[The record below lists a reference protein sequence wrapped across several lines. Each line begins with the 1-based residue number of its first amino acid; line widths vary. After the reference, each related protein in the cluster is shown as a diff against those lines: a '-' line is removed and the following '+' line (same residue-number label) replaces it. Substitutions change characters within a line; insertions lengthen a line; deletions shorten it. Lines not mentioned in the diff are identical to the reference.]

1 MYKGIIFDL
10 DGTLLDT
17 IETIAFY
24 GNKAL
29 EKYGFEAI
37 ETDKY
42 KYFVGD
48 GAVQLI
54 QRMLAFHGSHDE
66 KTFKKVFDEY
76 NALYNSDTFYK
87 TTVYDGIN
95 ELLKNAK
102 GKGIKLAV
110 LSNKPHEATIDVI
123 KRFFGE
129 NTFDFFYGA
138 RAGIPLKPDPTS
150 AIMLAEELEIEKEEI
165 VYVGDTS
172 VDMKTGNGA
181 GFYSVGVL
189 WGFRD
194 KKELEGSGADLIIS
208 HPSEILKLF
217 K

>member
-17 IETIAFY
+17 IDTIAFY

-29 EKYGFEAI
+29 EKYGFKSI

-48 GAVQLI
+48 GAVQLV
-54 QRMLAFHGSHDE
+54 QRMLAFHGSYDE
-66 KTFKKVFDEY
+66 RIFEKVFNEY
-76 NALYNSDTFYK
+76 NTLYNNDTFYK
-87 TTVYDGIN
+87 TAVYDGIN
-95 ELLKNAK
+95 QLLKSAK
-102 GKGIKLAV
+102 EKGIKLAV

-123 KRFFGE
+123 KRFFGN
-129 NTFDFFYGA
+129 NTFDIFYGA
-138 RAGIPLKPDPTS
+138 REGLPLKPDPTS
-150 AIMLAEELEIEKEEI
+150 AILLAKELEIDKSEI
-165 VYVGDTS
+165 IYVGDTS
-172 VDMKTGNGA
+172 VDMKTGKGA

-194 KKELEGSGADLIIS
+194 RKELEESGADLIIS
-208 HPSEILKLF
+208 HPSEILKLL
-217 K
+217 

>member
-1 MYKGIIFDL
+1 MFRGIIFDL

-29 EKYGFEAI
+29 EKYGFKAI
-37 ETDKY
+37 ETKEY

-54 QRMLAFHGSHDE
+54 ERMLAFRGSHDKE
-66 KTFKKVFDEY
+66 MFEKVFNEY
-76 NALYNSDTFYK
+76 NFLYNNDTFYK

-95 ELLKNAK
+95 ELLKSAK
-102 GKGIKLAV
+102 EKGIKLAV
-110 LSNKPHEATIDVI
+110 LSNKPNIATQDVI
-123 KRFFGE
+123 KRFFG
-129 NTFDFFYGA
+129 NDTFDFFYGA
-138 RAGIPLKPDPTS
+138 REGIPLKPDPTS
-150 AIMLAEELEIEKEEI
+150 AIMLAEEMGIQKEEI
-165 VYVGDTS
+165 VYVGDTC
-172 VDMKTGNGA
+172 VDMKTGKSA

-194 KKELEGSGADLIIS
+194 RKELEENKADLIIS
-208 HPSEILKLF
+208 HPSELLKLM
-217 K
+217 

>member
-1 MYKGIIFDL
+1 MFRGIIFDL

-29 EKYGFEAI
+29 EKYGFKAI
-37 ETDKY
+37 ETKEY

-54 QRMLAFHGSHDE
+54 ERMLAFRGSHDKE
-66 KTFKKVFDEY
+66 MFEKVFNEY
-76 NALYNSDTFYK
+76 NFLYNNDTFYK

-95 ELLKNAK
+95 ELLKSAK
-102 GKGIKLAV
+102 EKGIKLAV
-110 LSNKPHEATIDVI
+110 LSNKPNIATQDVI
-123 KRFFGE
+123 KRFFG
-129 NTFDFFYGA
+129 NDTFDFFYGA
-138 RAGIPLKPDPTS
+138 REGIPLKPDPTS
-150 AIMLAEELEIEKEEI
+150 AIMLAKEMGIQKEEI
-165 VYVGDTS
+165 VYVGDTC
-172 VDMKTGNGA
+172 VDMKTGKSA

-194 KKELEGSGADLIIS
+194 RKELEENKADLIIS
-208 HPSEILKLF
+208 HPSELLKLM
-217 K
+217 